1 VKTNFTGHVFL
12 DTVGAGPSTD
22 YSNIIFLTDEDASG
36 SIDTLQTILPQRILQ
51 GDVLAFTEDMSD
63 RNTLDVVTSVAHAI
77 DDVVQRL
84 RVEPNPFTPNSD
96 GVNDASRI
104 TYDILRVV
112 EDVPVTLEVYDLSG
126 RAVRSWTNDR
136 AVGSFAEEWDGTDNS
151 GNHVPPGLY
160 LLKVTGDTDTGDI
173 VSTRVVSV
181 VY

>member
-1 VKTNFTGHVFL
+1 MKFITAIAEIDHAAALLET
-12 DTVGAGPSTD
+12 PR
-22 YSNIIFLTDEDASG
+22 AS
-36 SIDTLQTILPQRILQ
+36 SSE
-51 GDVLAFTEDMSD
+51 VWW
-63 RNTLDVVTSVAHAI
+63 NTMPAPSVAHAI

-151 GNHVPPGLY
+151 GNHVPPG
-160 LLKVTGDTDTGDI
+160 
-173 VSTRVVSV
+173 STC
-181 VY
+181 